1 MAAVNTKVTKP
12 STNARMRLRKLRSTV
27 KGMPMTRHV
36 KWIRARLLGDTSRS
50 STSFALLHRASATC
64 FTFALLAAALP
75 GAAAEISVTVVD
87 RDGHGIE
94 DAVVT
99 ATPVATAAPVVTA
112 TPAVGKAPSGGAPKD
127 AVMDQ
132 RNRSFVPRVL
142 AIPVGARVEFPN
154 NDSVSHQVYS
164 FSPAKRFQLPLY
176 KGETHPPITF
186 DQPGLVV
193 LGCNIH
199 DSMVGYIYV
208 TPAPY
213 FGTTDAS
220 GTLMLKDLPKDEYQ
234 IVVWSPYI
242 ADPPSS
248 LSRAVHVEADTSAR
262 IQLTQP
268 LRARPE
274 PKPRRRDWDY

>member
-1 MAAVNTKVTKP
+1 LLTAPLP
-12 STNARMRLRKLRSTV
+12 S
-27 KGMPMTRHV
+27 
-36 KWIRARLLGDTSRS
+36 
-50 STSFALLHRASATC
+50 
-64 FTFALLAAALP
+64 
-75 GAAAEISVTVVD
+75 AAAEISVTVVD
-87 RDGHGIE
+87 RDGRGIA

-99 ATPVATAAPVVTA
+99 ATPAGGKVLPVPAASP
-112 TPAVGKAPSGGAPKD
+112 

-132 RNRSFVPRVL
+132 RDRAFVPRVL
-142 AIPVGARVEFPN
+142 AISVGSRVEFPN

-164 FSPAKRFQLPLY
+164 FSPAKRFQLALY
-176 KGETHPPITF
+176 KGETHPPVTF

-208 TPAPY
+208 TAAAY

-220 GTLMLKDLPKDEYQ
+220 GILRLKDVPQDDYQ

-242 ADPPSS
+242 ADPPAS
-248 LSRAVHVEADTSAR
+248 LSRSVRVEAVGAAAER

-274 PKPRRRDWDY
+274 PRPRRRDWDY